1 MILTFPTTLVVCR
14 EFIKQSIYTMVQVQL
29 HRKSTWTRKGADYC
43 CAGLIAQVL
52 FFFIISTFDIG
63 DSSDLKT
70 SLRSDVTPPATKMRL
85 GSNNCPYQSLKD
97 LAQEERFPAA
107 GQNRHIVNPPADT
120 KITLVCC
127 DTTVGPWNIAVHHS
141 WAPFGAKRFVDM
153 VRAGYFGKV
162 PLMRCV
168 ERFICQFGLKGKLS
182 EEERH
187 FSHPIPDDKPWLPKG
202 PTHRENEAG
211 VKRFAKGYFAFAG
224 SGVAS
229 RSNQLIVGLHDNGM
243 LAGGSPWETPWGE
256 LVGEHSYTNLDKVFT
271 GYGEKGPSQELL
283 SKEDA
288 LKVVASKFPKIDY
301 ILSCQVMD
309 EQESRT

>member
-1 MILTFPTTLVVCR
+1 
-14 EFIKQSIYTMVQVQL
+14 MVQVQL
-29 HRKSTWTRKGADYC
+29 RPKLTWTKKIAHFC

-52 FFFIISTFDIG
+52 FFCIISIFDFA

-70 SLRSDVTPPATKMRL
+70 PLRSDSHPPAAKI
-85 GSNNCPYQSLKD
+85 GFGPNNCPYKSLSD
-97 LAQEERFPAA
+97 LTEEERVPAA
-107 GQNRHIVNPPADT
+107 GPNRHIVDPPGDT

-127 DTTVGPWNIAVHHS
+127 DTTVGPWSIAVHHS

-202 PTHRENEAG
+202 PTHRKNKVG

-229 RSNQLIVGLHDNGM
+229 RSDQLIVGLQDNGM

-256 LVGEHSYTNLDKVFT
+256 LVGEHSSTSLDKVYT
-271 GYGEKGPSQELL
+271 GYGEEGPSQGLL

-288 LKVVASKFPKIDY
+288 FTVVASKFPKLDY
-301 ILSCQVMD
+301 ILSCQVID
-309 EQESRT
+309 EQERRS